1 MKIRLMTIDD
11 YDDIYAMWMACRGM
25 GLNSVDDTREGIE
38 RFLKRNPDT
47 CFVAEEDGTIIGA
60 IMVGSD
66 GRRGH
71 IYHTAV
77 HPDHRQKGIGRAL
90 VETACD
96 ALKNIGIK
104 KVMLVVF
111 RRNEAGNAFWE
122 SIGFKERS
130 DIAYRDSVLV
140 EFERYDT

>member
-11 YDDIYAMWMACRGM
+11 YDAIYGMWMACKGM
-25 GLNSVDDTREGIE
+25 GLNSADDTREGIE

-47 CFVAEEDGTIIGA
+47 CFVAEDNGAIIGT

-77 HPDHRQKGIGRAL
+77 HPGHRHQGEDVKI
-90 VETACD
+90 
-96 ALKNIGIK
+96 LKHTSGS
-104 KVMLVVF
+104 L
-111 RRNEAGNAFWE
+111 
-122 SIGFKERS
+122 
-130 DIAYRDSVLV
+130 DITPQAK
-140 EFERYDT
+140 